1 MFFNLP
7 MADSFTT
14 PRSLHCA
21 QQDSTNHPASKDNV
35 LAGHWHYSPATR
47 CISDLLLGGKIQQES
62 LIFLSCASR
71 KMDFSKVTIVVAFFV
86 IHRKMH
92 PVISILSLLVTATI
106 QCEVAPHWE

>member
-71 KMDFSKVTIVVAFFV
+71 KMDFSKVTIVVAFFCNPQEDGSSNLYF
-86 IHRKMH
+86 ITIGNCHN
-92 PVISILSLLVTATI
+92 PV
-106 QCEVAPHWE
+106 